1 MNVKGLTYIDL
12 FCGIGGF
19 SLALDNLGAKCA
31 WACDIDEDARW
42 AYKQNFP
49 DHGVLG
55 DIKKIKKYPRY
66 QPESHL
72 IPGADIVVG
81 GLPCQAFSQC
91 GMRGGFDDKKTGG
104 DLFFEVLSL
113 INRLDQRPKVVVLEN
128 VKGILSIDGGKT
140 IEHIEN
146 CFRRIGYYVDVFV
159 LNSGNYGLAQW
170 RDRVFIVATDVESGL
185 ARREPKRDTNFKM
198 VKDILERDGDDIAM
212 PEEYIMRDK
221 NFVYIEGKY
230 AQRQRKMS
238 ENPDLFGGAV
248 LPRPI
253 LLGKRSRVV
262 DGKVEARQ
270 HAIFRI
276 YSIEGMSPTLMKRSS
291 RRRGGIFMMPDGR
304 CRWLTDVERR
314 RLMGFPEDWVISPGT
329 TGFGQLGNAVCAPVV
344 EALFSTGIYEI

>member
-49 DHGVLG
+49 DHKVDG
-55 DIKKIKKYPRY
+55 DIRKIKVPYGGY
-66 QPESHL
+66 GEV
-72 IPGADIVVG
+72 IGADILVG
-81 GLPCQAFSQC
+81 GLPCQAFSQN
-91 GMRGGFDDKKTGG
+91 GKRGGFDDKKTGG
-104 DLFFEVLSL
+104 DLFFEVIDL
-113 INRLDQRPKVVVLEN
+113 INLLNQRPKVVVLEN

-140 IEHIEN
+140 IKQVKTTLMHY
-146 CFRRIGYYVDVFV
+146 GYYVDVYV

-185 ARREPKRDTNFKM
+185 ARREPKRDTNFKT
-198 VKDILERDGDDIAM
+198 VKDILERDSEGIAM

-221 NFVYIEGKY
+221 TFVFIDGKY
-230 AQRQRKMS
+230 GRKKRKMS

-262 DGKVEARQ
+262 NGEVEARK

-291 RRRGGIFMMPDGR
+291 RKRGGIFMMPDGR